1 MATHSSILAWEIQW
15 TEEFGRLQSMGSQ
28 RVRHHVGTKTN
39 KQNQSFPTASAT
51 EPPASWAQRETTGTA
66 LRGISTK
73 AGSSRNPHRT
83 VPATCLSASWRQ
95 VPPTPPTTLL
105 ARCPPQPR
113 YRFSEYGEARK
124 RSSGPHRP
132 RPAHTPRPPGHLPPT
147 TGVRERAGRPRSPRG
162 LSLQHLPAAEPPPS
176 QVEERPDLSKERAS
190 RKGKKKKQSSG
201 TAGPESLRGRG
212 VGAEVVQATAD
223 PFPAPGSPGLRGLF
237 GQKRKRGFSKV
248 EEEPKKAEESGT
260 DV

>member
-113 YRFSEYGEARK
+113 YRFTEYGEARK

-176 QVEERPDLSKERAS
+176 QVEDRPDLSKERAS
-190 RKGKKKKQSSG
+190 RKEKKKKNSPPEPRAPQVCGGGGWERRWCRQQPTPSQHLDRLDSEVSLARSG
-201 TAGPESLRGRG
+201 NAVS
-212 VGAEVVQATAD
+212 
-223 PFPAPGSPGLRGLF
+223 
-237 GQKRKRGFSKV
+237 RK
-248 EEEPKKAEESGT
+248 
-260 DV
+260 